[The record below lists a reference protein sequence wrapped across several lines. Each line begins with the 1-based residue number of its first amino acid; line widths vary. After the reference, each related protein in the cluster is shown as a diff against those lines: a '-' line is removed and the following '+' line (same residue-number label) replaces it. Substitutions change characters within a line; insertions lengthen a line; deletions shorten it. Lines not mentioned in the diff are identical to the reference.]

1 MNEVTHSLILELK
14 SFGKKRYALS
24 GAFSATTFPL

>member
-14 SFGKKRYALS
+14 SFSKNDYALS